1 MILNMGLHYEIDN
14 EGGSGLR
21 FKYYLN
27 ILKNRYVICQVKH
40 IRLPNFEASPVVRK
54 SLVFSGRVQKVGFR
68 LEIYE
73 LAKRLNLTGWVK
85 NKNDDSVEAEIQG
98 ENNKIIFLIKYMQSL
113 KRASVKDVTISEMPT
128 ADDETDFILIKE

>member
-1 MILNMGLHYEIDN
+1 M
-14 EGGSGLR
+14 
-21 FKYYLN
+21 
-27 ILKNRYVICQVKH
+27 ICQVKH

-73 LAKRLNLTGWVK
+73 LAKRLNLTGWL

-98 ENNKIIFLIKYMQSL
+98 KIIKLFS
-113 KRASVKDVTISEMPT
+113 
-128 ADDETDFILIKE
+128 